1 MKPAPAASVA
11 RIERSEIRDMF
22 APHFASLNAGYRPKA
37 ITHAASAGL
46 TRFALATLD
55 ILDDVLRKLAPPPDL
70 LTNLTGARK
79 PAAALGRR
87 DPDRLSCRR
96 NRVDRDSEAV

>member
-1 MKPAPAASVA
+1 MDGWSAAKS
-11 RIERSEIRDMF
+11 ITSFHCRSTH
-22 APHFASLNAGYRPKA
+22 PTTSC
-37 ITHAASAGL
+37 THAASAGL